1 MDEKVKVGKSGE
13 YYANGKRML
22 CIDSN
27 VGEDRYVHKG
37 QTGVKS
43 RQLCPLLDNDVI
55 FYDHLLH

>member
-37 QTGVKS
+37 QTGVK
-43 RQLCPLLDNDVI
+43 I
-55 FYDHLLH
+55 